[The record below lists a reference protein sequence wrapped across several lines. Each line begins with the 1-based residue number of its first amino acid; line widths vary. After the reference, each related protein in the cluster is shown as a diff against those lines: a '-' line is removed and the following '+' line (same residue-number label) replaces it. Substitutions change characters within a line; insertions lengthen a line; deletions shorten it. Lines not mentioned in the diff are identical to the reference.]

1 MYGIR
6 KDMHVVFG
14 AAGALGA
21 RNCSRSSSTKKYIMY
36 IQLSLLAV
44 DALRFV
50 SEFEACH
57 DKNKNK

>member
-21 RNCSRSSSTKKYIMY
+21 AIVQDLSSTKKYIMY